1 MKEKPKYIS
10 PVSMHE
16 TSQAGH
22 RASTAGLPMALAR
35 YVDIAEAGLR
45 AEVPQGETG
54 LYRTLRYHM
63 GWEDESGNAISGS
76 EGKRLRPALVL
87 LVCETVGGRW
97 EPALPAAVAVELVH
111 NFSLIHDDIQ
121 DRDRERHNRP
131 TVWSLWGEAQ
141 ALNGGDAMYS
151 LACRALGGLERHNV
165 PYERVLQTS
174 SSLTRSSLAMLEGQ
188 YLDLEFET
196 RLDVSTD
203 EYMGMI
209 SRKTGALMSCAME
222 MGAIA
227 GSGNREI
234 TTAFAEA
241 GWHLGN
247 LFQIRDDVLG
257 IWGEAATTGKS
268 TGSDIL
274 RKKKTFPV
282 VHAFEKG
289 QGAAAATLRRVYQKD
304 SLTQQDVEEVLEA
317 LEVSGARGEAEAL
330 VSKLGQQAIDALIG
344 TEVGPEHM
352 EEFEKVVS
360 FLLRRER

>member
-1 MKEKPKYIS
+1 MS
-10 PVSMHE
+10 
-16 TSQAGH
+16 
-22 RASTAGLPMALAR
+22 LAR
-35 YVDIAEAGLR
+35 YVDIAEAELR
-45 AEVPQGETG
+45 TEVPQGEPG

-87 LVCETVGGRW
+87 LVCETLGGRW

-121 DRDRERHNRP
+121 DMDKERHNRP
-131 TVWSLWGEAQ
+131 TVWSLWGKAE
-141 ALNGGDAMYS
+141 ALNSGDAMYS
-151 LACRALGGLERHNV
+151 LACLALGGLERHNV

-196 RLDVSTD
+196 RLDVTTN

-222 MGAIA
+222 MGAIV
-227 GSGNREI
+227 GSGNHEM

-268 TGSDIL
+268 TGGDIL

-317 LEVSGARGEAEAL
+317 LDVSGARSEAEAL
-330 VSKLGQQAIDALIG
+330 ASKLGQQAIDALMVTKIG
-344 TEVGPEHM
+344 REHM
-352 EEFEKVVS
+352 KEFEKIVS

>member
-1 MKEKPKYIS
+1 
-10 PVSMHE
+10 
-16 TSQAGH
+16 
-22 RASTAGLPMALAR
+22 MALAR
-35 YVDIAEAGLR
+35 YVDVVEVGLK
-45 AEVPQGETG
+45 AEVPLAGRD

-87 LVCETVGGRW
+87 LACEMVGGTW
-97 EPALPAAVAVELVH
+97 ESALPAAVAMELAH

-121 DRDRERHNRP
+121 DRDRERHHRP
-131 TVWSLWGEAQ
+131 TVWSVWGESQ

-151 LACRALGGLERHNV
+151 LACRALGGLLGHNV
-165 PYERVLQTS
+165 TYERVVQTS
-174 SSLTRSSLAMLEGQ
+174 NSLTRSSLAMMEGQ
-188 YLDLEFET
+188 YLDLEFES
-196 RLDVSTD
+196 RLDVTTD

-222 MGAIA
+222 VGAIV
-227 GSGNREI
+227 GSGDSGMI
-234 TTAFAEA
+234 SAFAKA

-257 IWGEAATTGKS
+257 IWGEAETTGKP

-289 QGAAAATLRRVYQKD
+289 EGDAAATVRRVYQKK
-304 SLTQQDVEEVLEA
+304 SLSQRDVEEVLEA
-317 LEVSGARGEAEAL
+317 LEAAGARTEAEGLAGR
-330 VSKLGQQAIDALIG
+330 LGQQAVDALMV
-344 TEVGPEHM
+344 TEMSPVHTR
-352 EEFEKVVS
+352 EFEEVVS
-360 FLLRRER
+360 FLLQRER